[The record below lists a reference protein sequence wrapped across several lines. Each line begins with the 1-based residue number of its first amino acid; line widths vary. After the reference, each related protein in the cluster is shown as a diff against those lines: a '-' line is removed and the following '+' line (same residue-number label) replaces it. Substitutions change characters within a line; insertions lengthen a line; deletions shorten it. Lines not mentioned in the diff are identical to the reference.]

1 MNGSDLNKKRIHSD
15 FFYIEKELAGGP
27 GVAPSYVNLES
38 TRSHFDPPPASLTP
52 IERETLNSA
61 LNVRGY
67 SLLEFRKQADFMFV
81 RPATSKIDLIP
92 SILLTNNV

>member
-38 TRSHFDPPPASLTP
+38 TRSHFDPPPAAF
-52 IERETLNSA
+52 N
-61 LNVRGY
+61 Y
-67 SLLEFRKQADFMFV
+67 SLHHTDVKLGFL
-81 RPATSKIDLIP
+81 PAINKCLILQ
-92 SILLTNNV
+92 IIYIKLTKSTIRI